1 MPSIDEGTVPAW
13 NQERNKIAMMIQE
26 KVIDTLSKIETDTAE
41 KYKLL
46 PPQRSSATV
55 SGIASRYDK
64 LNTSIHNQTK
74 VHLTDSMQ
82 NFLGK
87 PISNSSSSTSKNASS
102 SSSSVKASSSSSP
115 SKKAL

>member
-1 MPSIDEGTVPAW
+1 MESGT
-13 NQERNKIAMMIQE
+13 EYDSDDGSGK
-26 KVIDTLSKIETDTAE
+26 SKLETDNAV

-46 PPQRSSATV
+46 PPKRSSATV

-74 VHLTDSMQ
+74 VQLTDSML

-87 PISNSSSSTSKNASS
+87 PISTSSSSASECFF
-102 SSSSVKASSSSSP
+102 VFFF
-115 SKKAL
+115 